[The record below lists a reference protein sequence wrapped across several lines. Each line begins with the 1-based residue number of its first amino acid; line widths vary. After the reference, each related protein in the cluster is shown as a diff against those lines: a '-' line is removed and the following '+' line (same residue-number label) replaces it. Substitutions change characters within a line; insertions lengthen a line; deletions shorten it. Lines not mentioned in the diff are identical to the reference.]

1 MIAVYYILRCNP
13 FFFGTDGDGHSV
25 FVGAADK
32 DHVFFFQSQI
42 ADVDVGRYVNP
53 CQVSDMN
60 GAVGIGNAD
69 VTVVRLNFFSI
80 VSMYLFCYERF

>member
-32 DHVFFFQSQI
+32 LRLLFHVSV
-42 ADVDVGRYVNP
+42 ADVDVGRYIHP

-60 GAVGIGNAD
+60 GAVGIGQRRCHGG
-69 VTVVRLNFFSI
+69 TLEFLFHCI
-80 VSMYLFCYERF
+80 YVSLLL

>member
-60 GAVGIGNAD
+60 GAVGIGQRRCHGG
-69 VTVVRLNFFSI
+69 TLEFLFHCI
-80 VSMYLFCYERF
+80 YVSLLL

>member
-42 ADVDVGRYVNP
+42 ADVDVGRYIHP

-60 GAVGIGNAD
+60 GTVGIGQRRCHGG
-69 VTVVRLNFFSI
+69 TLEFLFHCI
-80 VSMYLFCYERF
+80 YVSLLL